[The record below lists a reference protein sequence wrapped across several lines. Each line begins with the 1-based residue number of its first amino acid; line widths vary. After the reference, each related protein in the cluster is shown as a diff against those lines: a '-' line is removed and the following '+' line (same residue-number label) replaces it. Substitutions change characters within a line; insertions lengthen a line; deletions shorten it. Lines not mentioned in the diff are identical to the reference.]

1 MIQGIFYTLSEL
13 VYFDFRMSPQKRYGS
28 RMSNGRTGKFL
39 QTVKNWCKENGV
51 TQTALAKE
59 LGVST
64 SLITEWFKGRR
75 FPVAE
80 EVLHLQEL
88 MQRKL

>member
-1 MIQGIFYTLSEL
+1 MCDKKDYDLPVT
-13 VYFDFRMSPQKRYGS
+13 
-28 RMSNGRTGKFL
+28 NGRTSKL
-39 QTVKNWCKENGV
+39 IKDVEKWCKANGMS
-51 TQTALAKE
+51 QTELAKE

-75 FPVAE
+75 FPVGE

-88 MQRKL
+88 MRGKK